1 MEFVQTIWFPL
12 VSFKVE
18 DWCFI
23 FTCVLDTSNY
33 PKISHIFYQFSSH
46 RPRTSQ
52 AFNARPAIKH
62 TLPSKKWDGVEHFL
76 PQLES
81 VSRRRPKQAAA
92 KQSEDIGTKASPNQC
107 ELLVIFMCSVDIFSL
122 RIASA
127 FFFELSMFCSFPPV
141 FFTKWKC
148 LPLSRVSELCSVWD
162 TQHPRRPGWRARR
175 TPGRPWC
182 RKGPCFTPPKTILQ
196 FTYLQIG
203 GKVCCAQLRTH
214 FSMWHCEGSQ
224 SLVYQSF
231 TKDPPHELSYRR

>member
-1 MEFVQTIWFPL
+1 L

-23 FTCVLDTSNY
+23 FTCVLDTRNY
-33 PKISHIFYQFSSH
+33 PKMSHIFYQFSSH

-62 TLPSKKWDGVEHFL
+62 TLPSKKWDGAEHFL

-92 KQSEDIGTKASPNQC
+92 KKPEDIGTKASPNQC

-127 FFFELSMFCSFPPV
+127 FFFNWVCFARSLPFFLLSENAHHYPECPSCALFGTHNTLDGQGDEPAEHLVVPDAV
-141 FFTKWKC
+141 
-148 LPLSRVSELCSVWD
+148 
-162 TQHPRRPGWRARR
+162 
-175 TPGRPWC
+175 
-182 RKGPCFTPPKTILQ
+182 CFTPPKTILQ

-203 GKVCCAQLRTH
+203 GTVCCAQLRTH
-214 FSMWHCEGSQ
+214 FSM
-224 SLVYQSF
+224 
-231 TKDPPHELSYRR
+231 